1 MVLVTGACEHQPVHL
16 APQATAAAP
25 AASQIGPAVLVVLA
39 VTAIWWLATRSKGE
53 IKLRL
58 LAWLLLPII
67 VWLLIAANSPVEAAR
82 IASGAATGV
91 TVAIGALGHLFAG

>member
-1 MVLVTGACEHQPVHL
+1 MHL
-16 APQATAAAP
+16 TPQATVATPAAA
-25 AASQIGPAVLVVLA
+25 QNGPAVLVVLA
-39 VTAIWWLATRSKGE
+39 VIAVWCLAARGNGE

-67 VWLLIAANSPVEAAR
+67 VWLLIAANSPAEAAR

-91 TVAIGALGHLFAG
+91 TVAIGALVHLFSSS